1 MKFPHII
8 VITLLLAGVCRAE
21 DATLKALEARL
32 DAADSQTDLN
42 IASKEVADYL
52 DKQLIAKEAEIAKDL
67 DPEGLRLFSE
77 ASKLWRDYRLAQL
90 SFEGDLY
97 RGGSIQPL
105 IHNRAFI
112 RLTRERLSALA
123 NIMKP

>member
-1 MKFPHII
+1 M
-8 VITLLLAGVCRAE
+8 TLLLAGVSRAE

-32 DAADSQTDLN
+32 DAAESQTDLN

-52 DKQLIAKEAEIAKDL
+52 DKQLIAREAEIAKDL

-112 RLTRERLSALA
+112 RLTQERLSALA